1 MQFLIPLLFFLVQ
14 LSSFI
19 ALSRILTRSPAP
31 FPLNPFCSFRMDVSK
46 VLQGRIWFRTLGTWL
61 VLDVKFVECFYFQR
75 SFVGYFCLIS
85 RTIWLLKNIF
95 FFFPPVNFC
104 SKVDKTI
111 FFILILV
118 MFCPIIPI
126 PISPPPPLCKSPRF
140 VDLSLGYKLLKE
152 VKNDIVLYILSIT
165 LTLSGVH
172 WELSHYIL
180 VSWVS
185 CTNSFDFP
193 KSFKP
198 NLTKFLFL
206 LVLYFY
212 K

>member
-1 MQFLIPLLFFLVQ
+1 MFLFPAFFCWLF
-14 LSSFI
+14 LSHFKNH
-19 ALSRILTRSPAP
+19 LT
-31 FPLNPFCSFRMDVSK
+31 
-46 VLQGRIWFRTLGTWL
+46 
-61 VLDVKFVECFYFQR
+61 VEEY
-75 SFVGYFCLIS
+75 
-85 RTIWLLKNIF
+85 F

-140 VDLSLGYKLLKE
+140 VDLSLGYTLLKE

-185 CTNSFDFP
+185 CTKSFDFP